1 MTALEVAKP
10 GNRLSD
16 ISHAVEEVA
25 RNAGYTLTE
34 DYGGH
39 GIGREMHEDP
49 MILNVG
55 RPGHG
60 PVLRKG
66 MCLAIEPMLNVG
78 SPELRILEDGWGVK
92 SLDGKLTCHYENTIV
107 ITEDGAE
114 VLTVDENVR
123 KHIGR

>member
-1 MTALEVAKP
+1 M
-10 GNRLSD
+10 SD
-16 ISHAVEEVA
+16 V
-25 RNAGYTLTE
+25 
-34 DYGGH
+34 
-39 GIGREMHEDP
+39 
-49 MILNVG
+49 
-55 RPGHG
+55 HG